1 MTGLTPRTDAR
12 MPGPPGGGG
21 HPAAEGR
28 WPVRTGT
35 RPGPGPGTRRRR
47 RVLVSEQSKTEAATS
62 VIDLM
67 NLK

>member
-1 MTGLTPRTDAR
+1 MTPRTDAR

-21 HPAAEGR
+21 HPAAAER

-47 RVLVSEQSKTEAATS
+47 GLGLEQSKTEAATS